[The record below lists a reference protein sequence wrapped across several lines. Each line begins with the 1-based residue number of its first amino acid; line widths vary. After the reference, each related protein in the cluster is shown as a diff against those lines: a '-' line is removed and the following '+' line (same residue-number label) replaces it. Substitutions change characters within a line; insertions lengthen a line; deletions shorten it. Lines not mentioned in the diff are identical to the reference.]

1 MGKNLYIN
9 AENQFLKAEKL
20 FKARQFKKAAKSYY
34 SAGNNYL
41 KLDKYE
47 QAITSFIN
55 GANAFI
61 ELDRIQSSLDLL
73 RMAGD
78 SSLLN
83 DDYLKANEIFKNAV
97 EFIPKLKSKGARNNY
112 YVIFS
117 VLSYLCLFTKV
128 KQEEGL
134 NFIKKLQNKV
144 ESSYFKEHP
153 LIVLVTELTICLR
166 DKNPKYLEKVQNNL
180 HNYEFSDAELKLM
193 IEILF
198 IANLQLSL
206 KSELRLDK
214 ELYTT
219 KENISLKVIIDTKP
233 LLSVTQNPFFSYGI
247 ETFEIIKI
255 NLHLSDNLSS
265 SRKPVIPF
273 DLEIG
278 KTHELDFIIKPHF
291 QLDNPFI
298 GPLSL
303 TCEINNN
310 LIFIYETVEVI
321 PNLISP
327 PPTLEI
333 STKNL
338 RPPLIE
344 QTFPLEILVQNQ
356 SQGEALDVN
365 IDAEFPEQLKIMRGT
380 TTKKIY
386 SLRSNEEIRWEVNL
400 KPLEAGDYIVK
411 LIIKFKDPDQNLIE
425 ETKEFPISIKL

>member
-1 MGKNLYIN
+1 MGKNILVN
-9 AENQFLKAEKL
+9 TENQFLKAEKL
-20 FKARQFKKAAKSYY
+20 FKARQFKKAAKNYY
-34 SAGNNYL
+34 SAGNKFL
-41 KLDKYE
+41 DLDKYE
-47 QAITSFIN
+47 ESIISFIN

-61 ELDRIQSSLDLL
+61 ELDKIQSALDLL

-83 DDYLKANEIFKNAV
+83 DDYLKANEIFKKTV
-97 EFIPKLKSKGARNNY
+97 EFIPKLRNKSARNNY
-112 YVIFS
+112 YILFS

-166 DKNPKYLEKVQNNL
+166 DNDPKYLEKIRYNL
-180 HNYEFSDAELKLM
+180 HNYDFSDAELKLM

-198 IANLQLSL
+198 ITNLQLSL

-219 KENISLKVIIDTKP
+219 NENIGLKVKIDTKP
-233 LLSVTQNPFFSYGI
+233 LLHFTQNPFFSYKI
-247 ETFEIIKI
+247 EKFEIIKS

-265 SRKPVIPF
+265 SKKPIIPI
-273 DLEIG
+273 DLEVG
-278 KTHELDFIIKPHF
+278 KTYELDFIIKPHF

-303 TCEINNN
+303 TFEINNN
-310 LIFIYETVEVI
+310 LIFIYETVKII

-400 KPLEAGDYIVK
+400 KPLEAGDYVFK
-411 LIIKFKDPDQNLIE
+411 LYIKFMDPDQNIIE

>member
-1 MGKNLYIN
+1 MGKNLFLN

-20 FKARQFKKAAKSYY
+20 FKARQFKKAAKNYY

-47 QAITSFIN
+47 QAIISFIN

-83 DDYLKANEIFKNAV
+83 NDYLKANEIFKSAI
-97 EFIPKLKSKGARNNY
+97 EFIPKLRSKGARNNN
-112 YVIFS
+112 YVLFS
-117 VLSYLCLFTKV
+117 VLSYLCLFTKI

-153 LIVLVTELTICLR
+153 LIILVTELTICLR
-166 DKNPKYLEKVQNNL
+166 DNNPKYLEKIQTNL
-180 HNYEFSDAELKLM
+180 QNYEFSDAELKLM
-193 IEILF
+193 REILF
-198 IANLQLSL
+198 ITNLQLSL
-206 KSELRLDK
+206 KSELQLDK
-214 ELYTT
+214 ELYRTN
-219 KENISLKVIIDTKP
+219 ENISLKVNINTQP
-233 LLSVTQNPFFSYGI
+233 LLSVTQNPFFSYRI
-247 ETFEIIKI
+247 EKFEIIKL
-255 NLHLSDNLSS
+255 NLQLSDNLSS
-265 SRKPVIPF
+265 SRKPVIPV

-278 KTHELDFIIKPHF
+278 KVHELDFIIKPHF

-310 LIFIYETVEVI
+310 LIFIYETVEII

-400 KPLEAGDYIVK
+400 KPLEAGDYVVK
-411 LIIKFKDPDQNLIE
+411 LLIKFKDPDQNLIE

>member
-20 FKARQFKKAAKSYY
+20 FKARQFKKAAKNYY

-83 DDYLKANEIFKNAV
+83 NDYLKANEIFKNAI
-97 EFIPKLKSKGARNNY
+97 EFIPKLRSKGARNNY

-144 ESSYFKEHP
+144 ESTYFKEHP

-166 DKNPKYLEKVQNNL
+166 DNNPKYLKKIQSNL

-193 IEILF
+193 KEILF
-198 IANLQLSL
+198 ISNLQLSL
-206 KSELRLDK
+206 NSELSLDK
-214 ELYTT
+214 EIYTT
-219 KENISLKVIIDTKP
+219 KENISLKVNIDTKP
-233 LLSVTQNPFFSYGI
+233 LISVTQNPFFSSRI
-247 ETFEIIKI
+247 EKFEIIKI

-278 KTHELDFIIKPHF
+278 KAHELDFIIKPHF

-298 GPLSL
+298 GPLYL

-310 LIFIYETVEVI
+310 LIFIYETIKII

-400 KPLEAGDYIVK
+400 KPLEAGDYVVK
-411 LIIKFKDPDQNLIE
+411 LLIKFKDPDQNLIE
-425 ETKEFPISIKL
+425 EVKEFPISIKL